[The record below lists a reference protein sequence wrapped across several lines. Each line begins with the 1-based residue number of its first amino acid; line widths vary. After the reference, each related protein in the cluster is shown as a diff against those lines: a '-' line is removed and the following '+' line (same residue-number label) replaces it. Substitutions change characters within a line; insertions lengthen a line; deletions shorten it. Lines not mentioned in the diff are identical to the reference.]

1 MKPKIIEVGNIANT
15 GKWNSPQYGRIYST
29 DGIGPTLNAHSGG
42 NLEVKIIEI
51 VRYEEASL
59 RSKPVKRPQR

>member
-1 MKPKIIEVGNIANT
+1 MKPKIMEVGNIANT
-15 GKWNSPQYGRIYST
+15 GKWNSPQYGRIYSI

-51 VRYEEASL
+51 VRYERAEADNSRQL
-59 RSKPVKRPQR
+59 

>member
-1 MKPKIIEVGNIANT
+1 MKPKIIEVGNIVNT
-15 GKWNSPQYGRIYST
+15 GKWNSPQYGRIYSI

-51 VRYEEASL
+51 VRYDK
-59 RSKPVKRPQR
+59 SKCNH